1 MMQKTKEIFFQEW
14 VSKQFF
20 DLHVSCRL
28 GRVTESQHIFK
39 SGLIIFFLY
48 TTNANKENDNSNF
61 SYQWFIFCIY

>member
-20 DLHVSCRL
+20 DLHVSCRV

-39 SGLIIFFLY
+39 SDLIIFFLY

-61 SYQWFIFCIY
+61 SYQLFIFCIY